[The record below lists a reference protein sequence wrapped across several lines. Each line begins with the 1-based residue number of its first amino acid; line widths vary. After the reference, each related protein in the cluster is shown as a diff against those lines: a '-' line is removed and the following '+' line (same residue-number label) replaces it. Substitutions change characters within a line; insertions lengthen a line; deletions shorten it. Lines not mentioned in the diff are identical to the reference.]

1 MLNNTSPFQPS
12 MNGDDEGG
20 KKNSEETPETETKKE
35 KKFLGG
41 DTGFGQGPTGG
52 KFSSLLSKMGPLL
65 RNKEMFFS
73 ILDNAIIP
81 QVDEVLDKYL
91 YGEYQ
96 RHKAKFLFSYYTS
109 LTEAGFSQ
117 EMAEKLVEI
126 QAEKDSAIKLL
137 FEALPDIIDIIT
149 QLSPK
154 RPLDDDEEYL

>member
-1 MLNNTSPFQPS
+1 MT
-12 MNGDDEGG
+12 GKDEEKEMKRGG
-20 KKNSEETPETETKKE
+20 ASKNENNSEEPLFGEEP
-35 KKFLGG
+35 
-41 DTGFGQGPTGG
+41 DFGQGSPGG
-52 KFSSLLSKMGPLL
+52 KFASIMSKMGPLL
-65 RNKEMFFS
+65 KNKEMFFS

-109 LTEAGFSQ
+109 LAEAGFSQ

-126 QAEKDSAIKLL
+126 QARKDSMVKLL

-154 RPLDDDEEYL
+154 RYMDDDEDYL